1 MTRAD
6 ADRPVDAATA
16 VVATKDSTAV
26 VRVRKP
32 RKKRPPKTPDGRMA
46 VMDHLREL
54 RRRIVW
60 ALVFIAIGAVVGWFL
75 YPHTLAFLKHPYCEL
90 DYKHR
95 FPGVKGAGCEL
106 VYTNVLA
113 GFTTR
118 LKVAAISGAIF
129 TAPFWL
135 YQIWAFVTPGLKKN
149 ERRYTILFVFA
160 STVLFLLGAA
170 LAYVVLTKG
179 LSVLVNQAGDGTAA
193 LLTAPEYISFVT
205 LVLVV
210 FGASFELPLLVVMAN
225 MAGVLSAKVL
235 KKSQRISIFLIFL
248 FAAVAT
254 PSTDP
259 FTMCAMAVPM
269 VVLFEAAVF
278 FAVVHD
284 RRKAKRKAEERAA
297 AHLEDDEPSAV
308 DAIPQRLPLSGDAR
322 GGAARAD
329 SWSDTT

>member
-1 MTRAD
+1 MTRA
-6 ADRPVDAATA
+6 AAKRTTEPS
-16 VVATKDSTAV
+16 VVKI
-26 VRVRKP
+26 RKP
-32 RKKRPPKTPDGRMA
+32 RKKRPPKTDDGRMA

-60 ALVFIAIGAVVGWFL
+60 AMVFIGIGAVLGWFL
-75 YPHTLAFLKHPYCEL
+75 YPHTLAFLKHPYCSL

-118 LKVAAISGAIF
+118 LKVSVISGAIF

-149 ERRYTILFVFA
+149 ERRYTISFVLA
-160 STVLFLLGAA
+160 STVLFAAGAG
-170 LAYVVLTKG
+170 LAYLVLTRG
-179 LSVLVNQAGDGTAA
+179 LSVLVDQAGPGTAA

-225 MAGVLSAKVL
+225 MAGVLPAKLL
-235 KKSQRISIFLIFL
+235 KKSQRIAIFLIFL

-259 FTMCAMAVPM
+259 FTMCAMAFPM
-269 VVLFEAAVF
+269 VLLFEASVF
-278 FAVVHD
+278 IAVVHD
-284 RRKAKRKAEERAA
+284 RRKARRKAAELAD
-297 AHLEDDEPSAV
+297 AHLEDDQPSAV
-308 DAIPQRLPLSGDAR
+308 DPIPQPLQLTAELPADDA
-322 GGAARAD
+322 
-329 SWSDTT
+329 WSDTT